1 MDGRI
6 LLSETPFIN
15 KKAKSDLI
23 ESLFEQEEV
32 NQLFFGIQ
40 GVFSLFG
47 VGMIE
52 GLVLES
58 GDGVT
63 QVIPVYNGTRLEF
76 VTER

>member
-1 MDGRI
+1 
-6 LLSETPFIN
+6 
-15 KKAKSDLI
+15 
-23 ESLFEQEEV
+23 
-32 NQLFFGIQ
+32 
-40 GVFSLFG
+40 
-47 VGMIE
+47 MIE